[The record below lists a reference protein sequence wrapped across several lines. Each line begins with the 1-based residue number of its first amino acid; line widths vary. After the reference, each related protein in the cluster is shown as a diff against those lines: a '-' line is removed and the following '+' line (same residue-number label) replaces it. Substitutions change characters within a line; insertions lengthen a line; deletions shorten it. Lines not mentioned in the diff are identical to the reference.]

1 MRGSF
6 RVERL
11 GSLVLIHQRGRFDG
25 ALMDRLIA
33 ATEAATDEAVR
44 EHGRCSHLADVRE
57 LERSNLFASL
67 RLERMFRRLDSVIDR
82 ISIVADLKSPM
93 IRAFRRL
100 KLIVPTGPRTIFVS
114 TVDQGLAS
122 LNRPVDEAALVTA
135 LLSPA
140 A

>member
-1 MRGSF
+1 MSGSF

-33 ATEAATDEAVR
+33 ATEAATHEAVR

-57 LERSNLFASL
+57 LERSTLFAKL
-67 RLERMFRRLDSVIDR
+67 RLERMFRRLDSEIDR
-82 ISIVADLKSPM
+82 ISIVADLKSTI
-93 IRAFRRL
+93 IRAIRRF
-100 KLIVPTGPRTIFVS
+100 KLIVPGGQRAVLVGTIEE
-114 TVDQGLAS
+114 GLAS
-122 LNRPVDEAALVTA
+122 LHRPVDEAALVTA